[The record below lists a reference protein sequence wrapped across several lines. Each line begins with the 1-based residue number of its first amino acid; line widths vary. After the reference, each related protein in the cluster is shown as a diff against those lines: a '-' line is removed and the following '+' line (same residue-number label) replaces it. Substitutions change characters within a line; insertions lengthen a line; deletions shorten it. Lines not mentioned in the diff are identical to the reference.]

1 MSKKRR
7 LSPTASSRSSAT
19 PAPVQIAVPDGS
31 PLKSALDPGSSPV
44 AEPALGVP
52 GPSRL
57 SASLTPAP
65 AVAVERALARHGVSV
80 LGSGDGSGPGDECFL
95 WDGLPMNKQAF
106 RYAPCGI
113 SPNPSPAPV
122 IPFYRTIP
130 YAPPTP
136 DVHISWLDR
145 SPFLRLSADALTAMT
160 DRGFR
165 AARANVAVREGS
177 WYYEV
182 IVERGNGVVGG
193 AKGSAGDPG
202 NAGNAH
208 IRVGWGRREASLDA
222 PVGSD
227 GYSYGIRDVGGEKL
241 HLSRPKPYGRSFSSG
256 DVVGCLITLP
266 SRPKPSRGPDPA
278 DTSLVYRRRVPIH
291 YKGQWYF
298 EMSEY
303 LPAKEMDVLVDREG
317 KLAAAK
323 AAAEAA
329 KAEEVNGRKKKGAT
343 TKHAKKG
350 KKEVVEP
357 SAPVAREL
365 PRLQGSRVEFFLNG
379 EPLGTAFDE
388 IYDFLP
394 LPPLNPQQTKRHGV
408 HHFDPQKDLLHD
420 DGTLGYYPMV
430 SCFGRG
436 KLRCN
441 FGPKWVKPPAALS
454 ARAMSERW
462 SEFRDEER
470 ELDEAD
476 EEEAAERMRMEMEED
491 EKRKATMEAKLAKA
505 GAKKKS
511 AASASSAKRKKGTAT
526 PTPGPEGLS
535 RAGTPKSEARTPRP
549 EGTPVKL
556 EIESARATPAP
567 STPGARGG
575 SVSRAGS
582 VGVSRAGSVGVSRT
596 GSVSVSRAGSVASM
610 RHEEAGDESKM
621 DVDEEEGV
629 TWD

>member
-1 MSKKRR
+1 
-7 LSPTASSRSSAT
+7 
-19 PAPVQIAVPDGS
+19 
-31 PLKSALDPGSSPV
+31 
-44 AEPALGVP
+44 
-52 GPSRL
+52 
-57 SASLTPAP
+57 
-65 AVAVERALARHGVSV
+65 
-80 LGSGDGSGPGDECFL
+80 
-95 WDGLPMNKQAF
+95 
-106 RYAPCGI
+106 
-113 SPNPSPAPV
+113 
-122 IPFYRTIP
+122 
-130 YAPPTP
+130 
-136 DVHISWLDR
+136 
-145 SPFLRLSADALTAMT
+145 
-160 DRGFR
+160 
-165 AARANVAVREGS
+165 
-177 WYYEV
+177 
-182 IVERGNGVVGG
+182 
-193 AKGSAGDPG
+193 
-202 NAGNAH
+202 
-208 IRVGWGRREASLDA
+208 
-222 PVGSD
+222 
-227 GYSYGIRDVGGEKL
+227 
-241 HLSRPKPYGRSFSSG
+241 
-256 DVVGCLITLP
+256 
-266 SRPKPSRGPDPA
+266 
-278 DTSLVYRRRVPIH
+278 VYRRRVPIH

-303 LPAKEMDVLVDREG
+303 LPAKEMETLVDREG

-329 KAEEVNGRKKKGAT
+329 KTEEVNGRKKKGAT
-343 TKHAKKG
+343 TKNAKKG

-379 EPLGTAFDE
+379 EPLGSAFDE

-394 LPPLNPQQTKRHGV
+394 LPPLNPQQPKRHGV

-441 FGPKWVKPPAALS
+441 FGPEWVKPPATLS

-476 EEEAAERMRMEMEED
+476 EEEAAERMRKEMEED
-491 EKRKATMEAKLAKA
+491 EKRKATMEARLAQA

-511 AASASSAKRKKGTAT
+511 AASASAAKRKKGTAT

-535 RAGTPKSEARTPRP
+535 RAGTPKSEARRTPRP

-556 EIESARATPAP
+556 EVESARATPAP

-582 VGVSRAGSVGVSRT
+582 VSVSRA

-610 RHEEAGDESKM
+610 RHEEARDESKM
-621 DVDEEEGV
+621 DVDDEEGV
-629 TWD
+629 KWE